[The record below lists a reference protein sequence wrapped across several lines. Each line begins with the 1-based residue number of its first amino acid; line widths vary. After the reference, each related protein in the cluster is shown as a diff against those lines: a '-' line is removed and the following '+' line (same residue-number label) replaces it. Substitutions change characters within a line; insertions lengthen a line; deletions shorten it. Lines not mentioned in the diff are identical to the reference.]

1 MKFANKTLILG
12 LSLLSIGTVLT
23 PAVSVFAA
31 EKASNIESAT
41 VVNTNVLTDS
51 ERMFLKSLGLTDVE
65 IDTVNNQSKTNVEL
79 FNGNLVNNDSG
90 MQQRGKWST
99 AAKLLLKNYNKL
111 PGWVKAV
118 VGYGAANSI
127 AKTLETYSGNLEDG
141 VTLALEMLGFSGG
154 LARYYAKA
162 ITWVMV

>member
-1 MKFANKTLILG
+1 MKFANKTVILG
-12 LSLLSIGTVLT
+12 LSLLSIGAVFT
-23 PAVSVFAA
+23 PTVSVL
-31 EKASNIESAT
+31 AT
-41 VVNTNVLTDS
+41 ENNTETELVNVVNTNILTSS
-51 ERMFLKSLGLTDVE
+51 EREFLKSLGLTDLE
-65 IDTVNNQSKTNVEL
+65 IDTVNNQNKVNIEL
-79 FNGNLVNNDSG
+79 DNGYVINNDSG
-90 MQQRGKWST
+90 IQQRGKWST

-141 VTLALEMLGFSGG
+141 VTLALEMLGFSGS